1 MNRDGVTFK
10 TEGIK
15 DNDRERERER
25 ERDNEEERRKIS
37 N

>member
-25 ERDNEEERRKIS
+25 ERERQ
-37 N
+37 

>member
-25 ERDNEEERRKIS
+25 DNEEERRKIS